1 MDDDTR
7 PITTGYQSFN
17 DTALESTSPQ
27 TVSTSTAA
35 VAPPPSAGASAAVP
49 SRYQTNQ
56 QRNLQEDLRRTA
68 TGGSLYVC
76 VRVYMSMCV
85 CMCTCVY
92 MRVCMHVCMCV
103 PQSDKFTCE
112 IYLCELCESS
122 AAGLKNLY
130 CIKFYHAICYNAY
143 VNCINVLRDPF

>member
-7 PITTGYQSFN
+7 PISTGYQSFD
-17 DTALESTSPQ
+17 DTALESTNPQ

-68 TGGSLYVC
+68 TGRSLYVC
-76 VRVYMSMCV
+76 VRVYMSMCA
-85 CMCTCVY
+85 CMCVCTCV
-92 MRVCMHVCMCV
+92 RVCTCVCACMCV
-103 PQSDKFTCE
+103 CVYHKATN
-112 IYLCELCESS
+112 LCVRF
-122 AAGLKNLY
+122 
-130 CIKFYHAICYNAY
+130 IY
-143 VNCINVLRDPF
+143 VNYASQVQVAKICTA